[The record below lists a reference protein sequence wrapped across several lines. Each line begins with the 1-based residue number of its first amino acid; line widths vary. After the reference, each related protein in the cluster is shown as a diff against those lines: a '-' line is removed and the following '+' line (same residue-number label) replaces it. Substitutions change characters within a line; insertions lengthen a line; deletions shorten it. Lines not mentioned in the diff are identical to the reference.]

1 MKKRICLILTAVAMI
16 GVFLISSITP
26 SFVLSS
32 AEQAESIVTNS
43 DINSYSIYKSS
54 YENFSFA
61 TTSATVEVGKLLAEN
76 TEEFSVNV
84 PADGLYTIG
93 MTYKALG
100 EEIVDLEIEIKIDG
114 AEPFSEAGGLSFP
127 RFWKDNESART
138 DALGNE
144 FSAEQVPCDDYF
156 SYIAYDVTR
165 QTFNPYF
172 VFLSAGI
179 HTVTVIPVEG
189 SFELKTFEFGA
200 YKEAKEYKAP
210 DKSEKLYKGKSIII
224 EAEKT
229 AYKNSYWLIS
239 RSDNASA
246 YITPNNVSKS
256 LLNYIGGGTWK
267 AAGETITW
275 ETPELESGYYQ
286 LGFSYRQSTVI
297 GGSAYRRLTVD
308 GKVPFKEAE
317 SIGFSYDDHW
327 QQSFFKD
334 EEDRPYLIYLSDG
347 KHEISLCAVPGEA
360 EEVCQLIRES
370 IAELNELY
378 LKIMMITGEDVDTY
392 RDYDLFAQISDMEDR
407 LNRISNALNDSIK
420 ILAKINKQST
430 GSHISVLKN
439 MLHAIELM
447 LDNKAIAHRYISEY
461 YDCYTSV
468 ASVLEELANVSLDI
482 DKLSLTSVGA
492 EAPFDKIGFI
502 NRISY
507 SAQRFVVSFFQDY
520 NGIFGDSE
528 SDKHITIWINWGRDQ
543 AQVFNNLVRS
553 KFTSKTGISVNVKL
567 VAASVVEGL
576 ISGNGPD
583 CILRQS
589 RSEPVNL
596 AMRGSLYDLS
606 QFDDLNSV
614 LERFQDGAEIPYR
627 YKDGIYALPDT
638 QSFHVMFFRKDI
650 LEEMGLKVPE
660 TWDDFK
666 SVAKYLARRNLCV
679 YIPNNV
685 ATSAAEI
692 SAGIGSI
699 NIFPTLVLQKGLS
712 MYSEDGRSTT
722 LSNPEVMT
730 AFIEWTDMYRNMGI
744 PKSINFYNRFRMGI
758 CPLGIDSYALYTTLK
773 AAAPEIDGLWDI
785 ALVPGTA
792 NENGKVSHTISGA
805 GSACSILK
813 STENPEE
820 SWEFLK
826 WWTEAD
832 TQLSYSNEVE
842 ALLGSTGRITVSN
855 VEALKRMSW
864 DGDMLDTIL
873 ASWENVKEIPE
884 YPGSYYLSRCI
895 YQSYW
900 NVVESNKNPKDV
912 LLKYSK
918 QANEEIERKWKQYE

>member
-32 AEQAESIVTNS
+32 AEQAESIVTNP

-370 IAELNELY
+370 IAELN
-378 LKIMMITGEDVDTY
+378 
-392 RDYDLFAQISDMEDR
+392 
-407 LNRISNALNDSIK
+407 
-420 ILAKINKQST
+420 
-430 GSHISVLKN
+430 
-439 MLHAIELM
+439 
-447 LDNKAIAHRYISEY
+447 
-461 YDCYTSV
+461 
-468 ASVLEELANVSLDI
+468 
-482 DKLSLTSVGA
+482 
-492 EAPFDKIGFI
+492 
-502 NRISY
+502 
-507 SAQRFVVSFFQDY
+507 
-520 NGIFGDSE
+520 
-528 SDKHITIWINWGRDQ
+528 
-543 AQVFNNLVRS
+543 
-553 KFTSKTGISVNVKL
+553 
-567 VAASVVEGL
+567 
-576 ISGNGPD
+576 
-583 CILRQS
+583 
-589 RSEPVNL
+589 
-596 AMRGSLYDLS
+596 
-606 QFDDLNSV
+606 
-614 LERFQDGAEIPYR
+614 
-627 YKDGIYALPDT
+627 
-638 QSFHVMFFRKDI
+638 
-650 LEEMGLKVPE
+650 
-660 TWDDFK
+660 
-666 SVAKYLARRNLCV
+666 
-679 YIPNNV
+679 
-685 ATSAAEI
+685 
-692 SAGIGSI
+692 
-699 NIFPTLVLQKGLS
+699 
-712 MYSEDGRSTT
+712 
-722 LSNPEVMT
+722 
-730 AFIEWTDMYRNMGI
+730 
-744 PKSINFYNRFRMGI
+744 
-758 CPLGIDSYALYTTLK
+758 
-773 AAAPEIDGLWDI
+773 
-785 ALVPGTA
+785 
-792 NENGKVSHTISGA
+792 
-805 GSACSILK
+805 
-813 STENPEE
+813 
-820 SWEFLK
+820 
-826 WWTEAD
+826 
-832 TQLSYSNEVE
+832 
-842 ALLGSTGRITVSN
+842 
-855 VEALKRMSW
+855 
-864 DGDMLDTIL
+864 
-873 ASWENVKEIPE
+873 
-884 YPGSYYLSRCI
+884 
-895 YQSYW
+895 
-900 NVVESNKNPKDV
+900 
-912 LLKYSK
+912 
-918 QANEEIERKWKQYE
+918 